1 MKNCYCY
8 LGLYG
13 GENTLYI
20 RGFNNAIVHI
30 YRYTIISIRIEHNKK
45 KNDFLFVSSFDSRII
60 DVKIIK
66 GEWPACFRYKKKT
79 AWKIDRNKEEKND
92 IRLRQIIYCAFL

>member
-66 GEWPACFRYKKKT
+66 GEWPACFRYKKKLP
-79 AWKIDRNKEEKND
+79 EKSIEIKKKKMTLGLD
-92 IRLRQIIYCAFL
+92 K